1 VARVNGIRPDR
12 AFLRAAAD
20 PAALP
25 AALAF
30 VVFVVLAAKAGG
42 YSPTVWYPA
51 ALFLFALLV
60 VSAWARRENVIAL
73 RRAGASVIFLA
84 ALTAWTYLSIAWA
97 DVKGDAWDGANRGL
111 LYLVVYALF
120 VGFAWRAESIAIIVG
135 GYSLA
140 IVILGIAALAAAAR
154 SANPDSYFL
163 VARFA
168 KPTGYQNGNAALFSL
183 ALWPALFLASR
194 RQVPIAVRALM
205 LGASTALLE
214 LAVLS
219 QSRGW
224 LGAMPIVAVLYI
236 ALVPGRVRSIV
247 FALPVALGFL
257 VARRSLLDVFPA
269 LHSGEHISASV
280 ASARNAVVLTALV
293 VVAVGAGMAAVDRF
307 LWPGGKLGRQ
317 LALAGAVACAAVAAL
332 GVVAGLVWLGNPA
345 KRVERAWDQFQ
356 AKPSPRPSGSYLTAG
371 FGSNRHDLYRVAL
384 REIEHHPVEGVGS
397 DNFAVDY
404 LRERRTDEEPLYP
417 HSIELKVLAQTGIVG
432 GLLFLG
438 FLVSAVLAFASRRE
452 ESPFSRSFR
461 AAALVGF
468 AYWFVHGSIDWFW
481 ELPALG
487 APAFALLGIAV
498 ATSASE
504 PRRAVAARRARSSL
518 AVPAAVVVG
527 LAVIGTLVLP
537 WLAAKE
543 VEAAAHSWRTS
554 PQQAFQRLDRARSL
568 NPLSD
573 EPDLVAGAIAS
584 RVGNTPRMA
593 TSFVRALQ
601 RNPHD
606 WYAHLELGAAYAN
619 EGLRRQALAQ
629 LAIAREL
636 NPREPTIPFVEGR
649 VRRGLR
655 VSTAALDETFLR
667 RTFVSNRAPA
677 K

>member
-1 VARVNGIRPDR
+1 MRPDR
-12 AFLRAAAD
+12 AFLRAGAD

-25 AALAF
+25 ALLAF
-30 VVFVVLAAKAGG
+30 VVFVVLAAKSGG

-51 ALFLFALLV
+51 ALFLFALLT

-73 RRAGASVIFLA
+73 HPAGASVIFLA
-84 ALTAWTYLSIAWA
+84 ALTAWTYLSIAWS

-120 VGFAWRAESIAIIVG
+120 VGFAWRAESIALIVG

-140 IVILGIAALAAAAR
+140 IAILGVAELAAAAR

-168 KPTGYQNGNAALFSL
+168 KPTGYQNANAALFSL

-194 RQVPIAVRALM
+194 RQVPIVVRALM

-224 LGAMPIVAVLYI
+224 LGAMPIVAVLYV

-257 VARRSLLDVFPA
+257 AARRTLLDVFPA

-280 ASARNAVVLTALV
+280 ASARNAVLLSALV
-293 VVAVGAGMAAVDRF
+293 VLAVGAGMAVVDRF
-307 LWPGGKLGRQ
+307 LWRGQLGRQ
-317 LALAGAVACAAVAAL
+317 LAFAGAAACAAVAAV
-332 GVVAGLVWLGNPA
+332 GVVAGLVWLGNPVT
-345 KRVERAWDQFQ
+345 RVERAWDQFE
-356 AKPSPRPSGSYLTAG
+356 AKPSPRPSGSYFTAG

-384 REIEHHPVEGVGS
+384 HEIEHHPVQGVGS

-417 HSIELKVLAQTGIVG
+417 HSIELKVVAQTGVVG

-438 FLVSAVLAFASRRE
+438 FLVSAVLAVASRRD
-452 ESPFSRSFR
+452 ESPFSRSLR
-461 AAALVGF
+461 AVSLVGF

-498 ATSASE
+498 ATSAPD
-504 PRRAVAARRARSSL
+504 PRRVVAGRRVRFSL
-518 AVPAAVVVG
+518 AVPLAVVGAV
-527 LAVIGTLVLP
+527 AVIGTLVFP

-543 VEAAAHSWRTS
+543 VEAAAHSWRAS

-584 RVGNTPRMA
+584 RIGNTPRMA
-593 TSFVRALQ
+593 TSFVRALE

-629 LAIAREL
+629 LVIAHQL
-636 NPREPTIPFVEGR
+636 DPREPTIPLVERR